1 MTVTKE
7 SQSLTEQMRMLWE
20 WFIETRG
27 CTEGRD
33 FFPEKNIIVSFAKLC
48 PEKDKWNKTRK
59 KVNAEKED
67 KNGQND

>member
-1 MTVTKE
+1 MHRRKG
-7 SQSLTEQMRMLWE
+7 L
-20 WFIETRG
+20 
-27 CTEGRD
+27 
-33 FFPEKNIIVSFAKLC
+33 FPRKNIVVLVAKLC